1 MPTPRHPDAPGA
13 IAFPQNVLH
22 LHFVEPLGGL
32 TRREAARLLGDT
44 AAALCFS
51 RTMAKA
57 QQPSDNPI
65 MRPIP
70 SSGEKLPVIG
80 LGTWQTFDVDP
91 AQSAPLAEVL
101 HVRETRR
108 PRC

>member
-1 MPTPRHPDAPGA
+1 MHQVQLR
-13 IAFPQNVLH
+13 FPKTSYN
-22 LHFVEPLGGL
+22 FICGSAAGGL
-32 TRREAARLLGDT
+32 TRREAARLLGGT

-80 LGTWQTFDVDP
+80 LGTWQTF
-91 AQSAPLAEVL
+91 
-101 HVRETRR
+101 RR
-108 PRC
+108 